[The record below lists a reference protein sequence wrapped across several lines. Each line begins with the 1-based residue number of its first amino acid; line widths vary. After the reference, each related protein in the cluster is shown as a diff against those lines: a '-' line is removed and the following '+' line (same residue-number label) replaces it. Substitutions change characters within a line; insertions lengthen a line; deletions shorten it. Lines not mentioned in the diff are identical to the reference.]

1 MMRMVLLEKIDALVL
16 CKELF
21 ITTSNRIKFDI
32 ANENK
37 QKKIIWVLERE
48 DISVVRNAFIL
59 KYLQVNVWSSPIP
72 EVTRGKNIRI
82 VLIKMDQT

>member
-1 MMRMVLLEKIDALVL
+1 MRMVLLEKIDALVL

-21 ITTSNRIKFDI
+21 ITTSNRIEFDI

-37 QKKIIWVLERE
+37 QKKFIWVLEGE
-48 DISVVRNAFIL
+48 DLSVVRNAFIL
-59 KYLQVNVWSSPIP
+59 KYLQVNVWISPIP
-72 EVTRGKNIRI
+72 EETRGKTVRT

>member
-1 MMRMVLLEKIDALVL
+1 MRMVLLENIDALVL
-16 CKELF
+16 WKALF

-37 QKKIIWVLERE
+37 QKKFIWVLEGDE
-48 DISVVRNAFIL
+48 LSVVRNAFIL

-72 EVTRGKNIRI
+72 EVMHGQTVRT